1 MVKIDGNS
9 GGGKTGGGKA
19 GGKTDGTFQGRTT
32 GRSSSVPSSPIS
44 PGSPSAPA
52 GFDTLDRRLVHALQ
66 LDGRA
71 PFSRIAAVLGVSD
84 QTVARRYTRHRASG
98 ALKVLGLA
106 DAQALGDIT
115 WMVRVQCAPD
125 AAVSVAEAL
134 ARRTDTS
141 WVSLLSGGT
150 EIAAVC
156 RAPSSDHS
164 DALLL
169 QKLPRTPSVVGVT
182 AHCLLHEFF
191 GGPQGLISKS
201 GALTDAQI
209 AELSPSPPG
218 PPGLP
223 NPSNPPDS
231 PSPPRPPSPPDP
243 PGPPNS
249 PNPAIPP
256 AAAPLTLTDADRH
269 LFDALARDGR
279 TPLGELA
286 TVTGWSPSTV
296 RRRLAE
302 LRANGVL
309 YYDVDYDLRQFGYGV
324 MVALWLSVAPAE
336 LAAAGEALA
345 AHPEVAFACATT
357 GPNNLFASVLCQGT
371 EALYTYLTT
380 RVAALPGVRAMESAP
395 RIRHIKGPGPLFAP
409 SPAVGRRR

>member
-1 MVKIDGNS
+1 MKIDGKS
-9 GGGKTGGGKA
+9 GGGKSGGKA

-32 GRSSSVPSSPIS
+32 GQPPGGSSGPGG
-44 PGSPSAPA
+44 PGSPGDPV
-52 GFDTLDRRLVHALQ
+52 GFDALDRRLVHALQ

-84 QTVARRYTRHRASG
+84 QTVARRYTRHRTSG

-115 WMVRVQCAPD
+115 WLVRVQCAPD

-141 WVSLLSGGT
+141 WVSLMSGGT

-209 AELSPSPPG
+209 AELSPSPP
-218 PPGLP
+218 
-223 NPSNPPDS
+223 NS
-231 PSPPRPPSPPDP
+231 PDP
-243 PGPPNS
+243 PS
-249 PNPAIPP
+249 PAIPP
-256 AAAPLTLTDADRH
+256 AAVQLTLTDADRH

-302 LRANGVL
+302 LRADGVL

-395 RIRHIKGPGPLFAP
+395 RIRHIKGPGPLFTP
-409 SPAVGRRR
+409 SPAAGRRR

>member
-1 MVKIDGNS
+1 M
-9 GGGKTGGGKA
+9 
-19 GGKTDGTFQGRTT
+19 
-32 GRSSSVPSSPIS
+32 
-44 PGSPSAPA
+44 
-52 GFDTLDRRLVHALQ
+52 HALQ

-84 QTVARRYTRHRASG
+84 QTVARRYTRHRTSG

-106 DAQALGDIT
+106 DVQALGDIA
-115 WMVRVQCAPD
+115 WMVRVQCTPD

-141 WVSLLSGGT
+141 WVSLMSGGT

-201 GALTDAQI
+201 GALTDAEI
-209 AELSPSPPG
+209 AELSPNPPNPRN
-218 PPGLP
+218 PPTPP
-223 NPSNPPDS
+223 NPSNPPN
-231 PSPPRPPSPPDP
+231 
-243 PGPPNS
+243 PPNTPS
-249 PNPAIPP
+249 LPP
-256 AAAPLTLTDADRH
+256 TPVTLTDADRR

-286 TVTGWSPSTV
+286 AVTGWSPSTV

-302 LRANGVL
+302 LRADGVL

-395 RIRHIKGPGPLFAP
+395 RIRHIKGPGPLFTT
-409 SPAVGRRR
+409 SPAVGRQR

>member
-1 MVKIDGNS
+1 MV
-9 GGGKTGGGKA
+9 
-19 GGKTDGTFQGRTT
+19 KTDGKSG
-32 GRSSSVPSSPIS
+32 
-44 PGSPSAPA
+44 
-52 GFDTLDRRLVHALQ
+52 GFDALDLQLVHALQ

-84 QTVARRYTRHRASG
+84 QTVARRYTRHRTSG

-141 WVSLLSGGT
+141 WVSLMSGGT

-182 AHCLLHEFF
+182 AHCQLHEFF

-209 AELSPSPPG
+209 AELIPSPPNSLN
-218 PPGLP
+218 PASPP
-223 NPSNPPDS
+223 NPPSPLNSLNPPD
-231 PSPPRPPSPPDP
+231 P
-243 PGPPNS
+243 

-256 AAAPLTLTDADRH
+256 AAAPVTLTDADRR

-279 TPLGELA
+279 SPLGELA

-302 LRANGVL
+302 LRADGVL

-395 RIRHIKGPGPLFAP
+395 RIRHIKGPGPLFTT
-409 SPAVGRRR
+409 SPAAGRRR

>member
-1 MVKIDGNS
+1 MVKIDGKS
-9 GGGKTGGGKA
+9 GGGT
-19 GGKTDGTFQGRTT
+19 TDGTFQGRPT
-32 GRSSSVPSSPIS
+32 GQPPGGPGQPPSGPSSPG
-44 PGSPSAPA
+44 GSA
-52 GFDTLDRRLVHALQ
+52 GFDALDRQLVHALQ

-84 QTVARRYTRHRASG
+84 QTVARRYTRHRTSG

-106 DAQALGDIT
+106 DAQALGDVT

-141 WVSLLSGGT
+141 WVSLMSGGT

-209 AELSPSPPG
+209 AELSPSPPN
-218 PPGLP
+218 PPVPLNPP
-223 NPSNPPDS
+223 NPSGPWNPPV
-231 PSPPRPPSPPDP
+231 PLNPPSPP
-243 PGPPNS
+243 GPR
-249 PNPAIPP
+249 NPATPP
-256 AAAPLTLTDADRH
+256 AAAPLPLTDADRR

-286 TVTGWSPSTV
+286 TATGWSPSTV

-302 LRANGVL
+302 LRADGVL

-371 EALYTYLTT
+371 GALYTYLTT

-395 RIRHIKGPGPLFAP
+395 RIRHIKGPGPVFTT
-409 SPAVGRRR
+409 SPAAGRRR

>member
-1 MVKIDGNS
+1 MV
-9 GGGKTGGGKA
+9 
-19 GGKTDGTFQGRTT
+19 KTDGMSDVPVQGRAAGHPSGGTT
-32 GRSSSVPSSPIS
+32 G
-44 PGSPSAPA
+44 
-52 GFDTLDRRLVHALQ
+52 FDALDRRLVHALQ

-84 QTVARRYTRHRASG
+84 QTVARRYTRHRTNG

-106 DAQALGDIT
+106 DARALGDIE
-115 WMVRVQCAPD
+115 WMVRVQCTPD
-125 AAVSVAEAL
+125 AAASVAEAL

-141 WVSLLSGGT
+141 WVSLMSGGT

-156 RAPSSDHS
+156 RAASSDDS

-169 QKLPRTPSVVGVT
+169 QKLPRTPSVIGVT

-209 AELSPSPPG
+209 AELSPKPPHDQ
-218 PPGLP
+218 PGA
-223 NPSNPPDS
+223 
-231 PSPPRPPSPPDP
+231 
-243 PGPPNS
+243 GV
-249 PNPAIPP
+249 
-256 AAAPLTLTDADRH
+256 TLTDADRR

-286 TVTGWSPSTV
+286 AHTGWSPSTV

-302 LRANGVL
+302 LRADGVL
-309 YYDVDYDLRQFGYGV
+309 YFDVDYDLRQFGYGV

-357 GPNNLFASVLCQGT
+357 GPHNLFASVLCRNVG
-371 EALYTYLTT
+371 ALYSYLTT

-395 RIRHIKGPGPLFAP
+395 RIRHLKGPGPLVLT
-409 SPAVGRRR
+409 SPAGAGRRR

>member
-1 MVKIDGNS
+1 MV
-9 GGGKTGGGKA
+9 
-19 GGKTDGTFQGRTT
+19 KTDGKPDGTVQGRAT
-32 GRSSSVPSSPIS
+32 GRPLGGPT
-44 PGSPSAPA
+44 
-52 GFDTLDRRLVHALQ
+52 GFDALDHRLVHALQ

-84 QTVARRYTRHRASG
+84 QTVARRYTRHRTTG

-106 DAQALGDIT
+106 DAQALGEIT
-115 WMVRVQCAPD
+115 WMVRVQCTPD

-134 ARRTDTS
+134 ARRSDTS
-141 WVSLLSGGT
+141 WVSLMSGGT

-209 AELSPSPPG
+209 AELSPQ
-218 PPGLP
+218 
-223 NPSNPPDS
+223 PSNPP
-231 PSPPRPPSPPDP
+231 
-243 PGPPNS
+243 
-249 PNPAIPP
+249 
-256 AAAPLTLTDADRH
+256 AAPVTLTDADRR
-269 LFDALARDGR
+269 LFDALGRDGR

-286 TVTGWSPSTV
+286 AVTGWSPSTV

-302 LRANGVL
+302 LRADGVL

-357 GPNNLFASVLCQGT
+357 GPNNLFASVLCPSVG
-371 EALYTYLTT
+371 ALYTYLTT
-380 RVAALPGVRAMESAP
+380 RVAALPGIRAMESAP
-395 RIRHIKGPGPLFAP
+395 RIRHLKGPGPLVTT
-409 SPAVGRRR
+409 SPAGSGRRR